1 MRRKSIVSVRLSVG
15 LLLSLAAVQALPNP
29 ETEGGSEY
37 ALIDCEHPA
46 ANVAT
51 VLPAAIA
58 GPAQIECNP
67 MRQSLVANEGW
78 TWRYPGSYFDRPF
91 IPAYAPRASLGE
103 AGARFF
109 TGFRSVELSQPDI
122 RKQHEKFAREIP
134 TYPEQAAPARIIK
147 LVATN
152 DLGHELDAYFGFRS
166 ERKGWVVL
174 CAPDCAPENLFLI
187 EKAE

>member
-1 MRRKSIVSVRLSVG
+1 MSVRLSVG

-29 ETEGGSEY
+29 ETEGGPEY

-51 VLPAAIA
+51 VLPEAIA

-67 MRQSLVANEGW
+67 MRQTLVASDGW
-78 TWRYPGSYFDRPF
+78 SWRYPGSYFDRPF
-91 IPAYAPRASLGE
+91 IPAYAPQASLGQV
-103 AGARFF
+103 GARFF
-109 TGFRSVELSQPDI
+109 TSFRTVDLSGPEI
-122 RKQHEKFAREIP
+122 HKQHEKFARDLP
-134 TYPEQAAPARIIK
+134 TYRDKTAPARILK

-152 DLGHELDAYFGFRS
+152 DLGHDLDAYFGFRS
-166 ERKGWVVL
+166 GREGWVVL
-174 CAPDCAPENLFLI
+174 CTPDCAPENFFLI